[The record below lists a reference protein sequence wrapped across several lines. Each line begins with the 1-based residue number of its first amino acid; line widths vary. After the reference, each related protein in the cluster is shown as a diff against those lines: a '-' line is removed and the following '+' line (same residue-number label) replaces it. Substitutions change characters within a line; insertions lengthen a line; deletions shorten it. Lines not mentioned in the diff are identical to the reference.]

1 MTIGRV
7 VLGLVI
13 VAIAVVGGY
22 IAFGSPPAVLDTINS
37 LTPGDSDARLAARGI
52 DYGVAP
58 RQQLDVW
65 TPKSAHDKPLP
76 VLIFYYGGGWVKGS
90 RQSYGFAGRAY
101 AAKGFVVVI
110 PDYRLVPGVRFPT
123 FVQDSALAVK
133 WTRDNIARFGGDPRR
148 ITIAGHSAGA
158 YNAAMLAVNGRY
170 LSDIGVDP
178 KIIRAAAILAGPLDF
193 YPWDD
198 RRAVDAFANWPRP
211 AETQPITY
219 ASKDDPPMFL
229 AFGSAD
235 TTVKP
240 RNSRNMAAALQKAGA
255 PYVLRDYPGKTH
267 NDLVM
272 GLSKPFRGNA
282 PTLAETVAF
291 LKANSR

>member
-13 VAIAVVGGY
+13 AAIAVIGGY

-52 DYGVAP
+52 DYGAAP

-178 KIIRAAAILAGPLDF
+178 KIIRASAILAGPLDF

>member
-52 DYGVAP
+52 DYGAAP

-178 KIIRAAAILAGPLDF
+178 KIIRASAILAGPLDF

>member
-13 VAIAVVGGY
+13 AAIAVIGGY

-52 DYGVAP
+52 DYGPAP

-178 KIIRAAAILAGPLDF
+178 KIIRASAILAGPLDF